1 MKSEWRMREALERA
15 RRALESGSFEEAF
28 AICQDAGPAVE
39 HQPSVLAL
47 LTQRSS
53 GRPLEAERL
62 RLGACALFGLGHV
75 HQAADWVHQ
84 YGRLRP
90 DAHYRYMLALLH
102 LHAREPDQALLEWTR
117 ILGEHPSET
126 LADRLIEKLR
136 TGEAGFQRDLLRPGS
151 LWEFLPEPGG
161 GPIPAQWRFPFAI
174 RLPPLA
180 KRALLVLVALVV
192 GGVALGWA
200 WRSFGPQLPWPRR
213 TDPYARL
220 EDRLPGPPE
229 GGTVNLSPG
238 AVTTGAQYQTRDEV
252 AADLRRAR
260 ALIVEGKP
268 NRARVLL
275 GRIEGSNA
283 SFELK
288 ERARLLRDMIP
299 SVPRADFRD
308 PFTRIEAQRQ
318 AGDYRGGDVLWQGI
332 VAPAGRLDRRGFL
345 LEGGRPGPAVV
356 VLLPADFQAT
366 GPRPG
371 EGWEVFGAFLGL
383 DVQNR
388 LVVQARELRPLGSV
402 VK

>member
-1 MKSEWRMREALERA
+1 MREEMERA

-28 AICQDAGPAVE
+28 ALCRDAGPAVE
-39 HQPSVLAL
+39 QQPGALAL
-47 LTQRSS
+47 LTHKSS

-75 HQAADWVHQ
+75 HQAADWVQ
-84 YGRLRP
+84 KYGLIRP

-136 TGEAGFQRDLLRPGS
+136 SGEAGLLRDLLRPGS
-151 LWEFLPEPGG
+151 LWEFLPAPTVARLASTWSL
-161 GPIPAQWRFPFAI
+161 PAAV

-180 KRALLVLVALVV
+180 KRALLLVFALVV
-192 GGVALGWA
+192 GGVALGWT
-200 WRSFGPQLPWPRR
+200 WRSLSLRLPWPAR

-238 AVTTGAQYQTRDEV
+238 AVTAGAQYKTRDEV

-308 PFTRIEAQRQ
+308 PFTRVEAQRQ
-318 AGDYRGGDVLWQGI
+318 AGDFRGGDVLWQGV
-332 VAPAGRLDRRGFL
+332 VAPVVRLARRGFL
-345 LEGGRPGPAVV
+345 LEGGRSGPAVV
-356 VLLPADFQAT
+356 VLLPADYQAT
-366 GPRPG
+366 EPRPG
-371 EGWEVFGAFLGL
+371 ESWEVFGAFLGL
-383 DVQNR
+383 DARER
-388 LVVQARELRPLGSV
+388 LVVQARELRPLQSA